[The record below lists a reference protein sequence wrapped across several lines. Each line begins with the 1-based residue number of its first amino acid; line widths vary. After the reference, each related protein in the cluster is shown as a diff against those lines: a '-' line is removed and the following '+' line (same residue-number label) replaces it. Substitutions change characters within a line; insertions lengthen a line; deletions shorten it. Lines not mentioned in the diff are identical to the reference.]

1 MPDAKP
7 APGKGALGV
16 LKRKVGPAPVWV
28 WFAVGLLLFVVYR
41 RFKGAGNNTGT
52 TPITP
57 STSPGTTMDSSGTSG
72 GGGQS
77 SGAGMGVDPSQ
88 LLDAYRSG
96 GSDYA
101 NIFGSLLPYFY
112 FGGNPDYSSNTPGQS
127 SNGAPYNQGGQSTNY
142 IAQQSYENVNLYRQ
156 PYAGDILLQHPSKQA
171 QSYGS
176 AGTLAYGIQGG
187 GGTQPL
193 YRTEPG
199 SAGIFLFK

>member
-1 MPDAKP
+1 MADAKP
-7 APGKGALGV
+7 AAGKGALGV

-41 RFKGAGNNTGT
+41 RFKGGANNTGT

-112 FGGNPDYSSNTPGQS
+112 FGGNPGPASSNAGG
-127 SNGAPYNQGGQSTNY
+127 SNGGAAVQGGQEPTRY

-171 QSYGS
+171 QGYGS